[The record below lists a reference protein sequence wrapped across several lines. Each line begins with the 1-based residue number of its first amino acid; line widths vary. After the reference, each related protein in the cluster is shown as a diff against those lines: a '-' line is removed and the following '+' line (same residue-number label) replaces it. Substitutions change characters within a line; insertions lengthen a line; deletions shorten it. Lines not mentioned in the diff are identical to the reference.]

1 MEKLNPTEIAARN
14 KSNYLK
20 AKEAFNAGDLD
31 ACMEY
36 YAADHQISSRPSE
49 PGRDTGIRL
58 FLTQIRE
65 TWGDIEI
72 TVEHVVAENDLVM
85 ARSRATATHS
95 KTVLGVPPTGK
106 KIEAIFWDQHR
117 INDDG
122 LIVETWNMLDNTAIM
137 QQIGLI
143 PSSK

>member
-1 MEKLNPTEIAARN
+1 MDKLNPIEIAARN
-14 KSNYLK
+14 KTNYLK
-20 AKEAFNAGDLD
+20 AKEAFNAGDID

-36 YAADHQISSRPSE
+36 YASHHQIRSKPSE

-65 TWGDIEI
+65 TWDDIEI
-72 TVEHVVAENDLVM
+72 AVEYVVAENDLVM

-95 KTVLGVPPTGK
+95 KTVLGIPPTGK

-117 INDDG
+117 FNDDG
-122 LIVETWNMLDNTAIM
+122 LIIETWNMLDNAAIM
-137 QQIGLI
+137 QQIGMM
-143 PSSK
+143 PTSK